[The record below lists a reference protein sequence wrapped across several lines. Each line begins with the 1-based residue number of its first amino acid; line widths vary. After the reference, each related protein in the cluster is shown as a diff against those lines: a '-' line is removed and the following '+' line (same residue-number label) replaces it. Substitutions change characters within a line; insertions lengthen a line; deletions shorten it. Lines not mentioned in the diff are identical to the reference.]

1 MQLSYTNH
9 LAVSPET
16 NMKRFTAFIK
26 KVTQNR
32 DLRKKLLFTAGI
44 FLVYR
49 FLAHVPLPS
58 IDIAQLRTLFASN
71 QFLSLLNIFSGG
83 TLANFSVVALGI
95 NPYITASIIMQLMGM
110 VVPQIKEM
118 QKEGE
123 SGREKVNQYTRM
135 LTVPLAVAQSV
146 SVLALLRAQGLVQST
161 EPIAI
166 IAMIITLVAG
176 AMIITWLG
184 ELVSQYGLGNGISI
198 ILLGAII
205 SQLPTAAGQ
214 VLAIT
219 TTDQLLTM
227 ISFIAVFLLIIAVVV
242 FMNESI
248 RKIPVQYAKRQR
260 GSRVYGG
267 QMSHLPVKVNVAGVM
282 PIIFAV
288 TIMIVP
294 SFLARILLAS
304 GNTRLLDIG
313 QWLTLNFSET
323 STLYMVVYFLVV
335 FFFSYFSALIFF
347 NTEDISEELKKSGAF
362 IPGIRPGGPTKKY
375 LEFVVTRITFAGAIF
390 LSTIA
395 ILPSI
400 AQIFTGITALAISGT
415 SVLIVVSVIL
425 ETAKQAES
433 MVIDQNYDQYR

>member
-26 KVTQNR
+26 KVMQNR